1 MNASCKHKWATIAN
15 YYGSTKRLNFG
26 LLQDDLLINY
36 RTELDSCD
44 NTVTRKKK
52 KKNRKRK
59 KDEEATIS
67 ITVTLFNK

>member
-36 RTELDSCD
+36 RTELDSCG

-52 KKNRKRK
+52 KKIGKERRTK
-59 KDEEATIS
+59 KQPS
-67 ITVTLFNK
+67 L

>member
-52 KKNRKRK
+52 KK
-59 KDEEATIS
+59 
-67 ITVTLFNK
+67 